1 MSFKL
6 SEWKKKTL
14 KSIYVLS
21 EVLEFAYLKVLTSVN
36 PYIDVNEN
44 YEDFDQ

>member
-6 SEWKKKTL
+6 SELKKKTL
-14 KSIYVLS
+14 KSIYVRS

-36 PYIDVNEN
+36 LYIDINAN
-44 YEDFDQ
+44 YENFDQ